1 MDRMASRILSTVIL
15 AGCFVTPAVGEE
27 AKAPAL
33 AYSPW
38 TKFCVNGMCFT
49 GSSGSTGVGCAS
61 TATAIGA
68 SLVGRANDAKKIL
81 HITLQRPDNTGGAVR
96 LMVDQ
101 NLVGEQPYA
110 RCFVNGCTAEFEAG
124 AELLDQLR
132 HGQRLVVETVED
144 AGSINPPIRR
154 SLPLLHFS
162 DAYDG
167 LGHEPKAFIIER
179 GLLEK
184 EMLALKERA
193 EQQKR
198 DNEERK
204 ARCGSDP

>member
-1 MDRMASRILSTVIL
+1 M
-15 AGCFVTPAVGEE
+15 
-27 AKAPAL
+27 PAL
-33 AYSPW
+33 VYSPW
-38 TKFCVNGMCFT
+38 AKFCVNSMCFT

-68 SLVGRANDAKKIL
+68 SLVGRADDAKKIL

-96 LMVDQ
+96 LMIDQ
-101 NLVGEQPYA
+101 NLVGERPYA

-167 LGHEPKAFIIER
+167 PGHEPKAFVIER

-193 EQQKR
+193 EQEKR